1 MKYVALINK
10 TDDNIIDHIFEV
22 DSFED
27 IEGLYDPEVYDL
39 KFVLQDHDPKTL
51 FEETDLKRK
60 GLYCEPGWK
69 WDSELERFYQWQP
82 PGDDWTMT
90 VDRYWKPPIDPEDG
104 YIFPTIHP
112 VSLKSRR
119 WIWSEDDHR
128 WEKKDDV
135 QLKQSFELFGEFNK

>member
-10 TDDNIIDHIFEV
+10 TDNNIVDHIFEV

-39 KFVLQDHDPKTL
+39 KFVLQDHDAKTL

-119 WIWSEDDHR
+119 WLWSEDDHR